1 MQKHW
6 KCVDLNL
13 FWTKNVIEV
22 RRSSWLS
29 IFLSLSLMVLHLC
42 VCLSLGSPFSISLPP
57 YVGRSS
63 WFSISLPPGFLPP
76 FIRRSSWILI
86 LHLFL
91 LSLSLSPPHT
101 PNVGRLLVLHL
112 SPPQLPP
119 SLPILGD
126 PLGSR
131 YSICLYL
138 SLSLPCSRCWET
150 LGSSPLSLSLS
161 PQ

>member
-76 FIRRSSWILI
+76 FIRRSSWISI
-86 LHLFL
+86 FHLSLSFSL
-91 LSLSLSPPHT
+91 SPMLPMLGNSWFFTSLSLSLSSVRCSIDVKKELDHVILSTSSPT
-101 PNVGRLLVLHL
+101 LSLLMVK
-112 SPPQLPP
+112 STIP
-119 SLPILGD
+119 SL
-126 PLGSR
+126 
-131 YSICLYL
+131 
-138 SLSLPCSRCWET
+138 
-150 LGSSPLSLSLS
+150 
-161 PQ
+161 

>member
-1 MQKHW
+1 MQHNLNHHFWTNLNLPCMQKHW

-63 WFSISLPPGFLPP
+63 WFSISLPPGSLPP

-91 LSLSLSPPHT
+91 LSLSLS
-101 PNVGRLLVLHL
+101 
-112 SPPQLPP
+112 
-119 SLPILGD
+119 
-126 PLGSR
+126 
-131 YSICLYL
+131 L
-138 SLSLPCSRCWET
+138 SLSLPLT
-150 LGSSPLSLSLS
+150 LPMLGDSWFFISPPLSFLLPSLY
-161 PQ
+161 